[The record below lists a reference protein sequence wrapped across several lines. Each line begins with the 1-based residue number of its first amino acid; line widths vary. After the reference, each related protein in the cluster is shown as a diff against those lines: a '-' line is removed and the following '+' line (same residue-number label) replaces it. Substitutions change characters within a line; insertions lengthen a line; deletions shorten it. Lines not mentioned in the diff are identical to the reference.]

1 MPARRNTELSRKDLY
16 RRVWSEPLRV
26 VAAELGLT
34 GSALAKICDRLLVPY
49 PRRGYWVKFNAGK
62 TSARVPLPAAPEAN
76 ARQVTISKKP
86 SSSRRV
92 RTRLD
97 PAARRDQLFDVAI
110 ELIRE
115 GGLHSASL
123 KQLAA
128 AAGISE
134 TQVYNYFGTR
144 ENLFVEIA
152 KREFARIERAR
163 QADIAKVHDHYSQ
176 VALATRTYLRQIGQ
190 RGALLQMLLSSPDV
204 RARLEKE
211 RGPER
216 AANAAAHANYLTD
229 HYDVAPSVALACTIV
244 LSRLCV
250 RAGKLIADKKITLDA
265 AERLCLSMVLQGSRA
280 VLGGETVEGLRGVQ
294 GAKAA

>member
-1 MPARRNTELSRKDLY
+1 MPARRNTALSRKDLY
-16 RRVWSEPLRV
+16 RRVWAEPLRV
-26 VAAELGLT
+26 VAGELGLT

-49 PRRGYWVKFNAGK
+49 PRRGYWMKLNAGK
-62 TSARVPLPAAPEAN
+62 APARVPLPAAPEAN
-76 ARQVTISKKP
+76 ARQVTISKKR

-110 ELIRE
+110 DLIRE
-115 GGLHSASL
+115 GGLHAASL
-123 KQLAA
+123 KQIAA

-134 TQVYNYFGTR
+134 TQIYNYFSTR
-144 ENLFVEIA
+144 ESLFVEIA

-163 QADIAKVHDHYSQ
+163 QADIAKAQDHYSQ
-176 VALATRTYLRQIGQ
+176 VALATRTYLRQIGE

-211 RGPER
+211 RGPAR
-216 AANAAAHANYLTD
+216 AANASAHASYLTD
-229 HYDVAPSVALACTIV
+229 RYQVAPAVALACTIV

-250 RAGKLIADKKITLDA
+250 RTGKLIADKKIALDA
-265 AERLCLSMVLQGSRA
+265 AERMCLSIVLQGSRA
-280 VLGGETVEGLRGVQ
+280 VLGGESIEGLRGAQ

>member
-1 MPARRNTELSRKDLY
+1 MPVRRNFALSRKDLY
-16 RRVWSEPLRV
+16 RRVWSEPLSV
-26 VAAELGLT
+26 VAGQLGLT

-49 PRRGYWVKFNAGK
+49 PRRGYWMKVNAG
-62 TSARVPLPAAPEAN
+62 TAPARVPLPAAPEAN
-76 ARQVTISKKP
+76 ARQVTISKKRAL
-86 SSSRRV
+86 SRRV
-92 RTRLD
+92 RTSLD
-97 PAARRDQLFDVAI
+97 PAVRRDQLFDVAI
-110 ELIRE
+110 DLIRE
-115 GGLHSASL
+115 RGLHAASL
-123 KQLAA
+123 KQIAA

-152 KREFARIERAR
+152 KREFARIELARRAGFANE
-163 QADIAKVHDHYSQ
+163 QDHYSR
-176 VALATRTYLRQIGQ
+176 VALGTRTYLRQIGE

-211 RGPER
+211 RRPER
-216 AANAAAHANYLTD
+216 AASAAAHASYLTEQFKVSPD
-229 HYDVAPSVALACTIV
+229 VALACTVV

-250 RAGKLIADKKITLDA
+250 RTGKLIADKKIPLAA

-280 VLGGETVEGLRGVQ
+280 VLGGECAEGLRGVQ